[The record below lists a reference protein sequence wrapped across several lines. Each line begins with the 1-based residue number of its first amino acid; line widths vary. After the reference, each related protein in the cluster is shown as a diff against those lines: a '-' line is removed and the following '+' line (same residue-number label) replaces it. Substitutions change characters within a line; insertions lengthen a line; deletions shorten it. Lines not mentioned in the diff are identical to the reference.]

1 MAAKSINYNT
11 TVTGKKGF
19 GLSLRNNLV
28 GYSFI
33 LPNFVG
39 FLIFGLIPI
48 GFSMFLSFAK
58 WDGFNEPQLNGINNF
73 IAIIRDR
80 NFLMSLVRTFVYAV
94 SCVALTTFSS
104 LGLAVLL
111 NRDFAARG
119 FFRSAVFFPH
129 VASIVSVAVVWRLL
143 FMPDTGP
150 INFFLRLIG
159 IANPPGWLSTVKYAL
174 PGVIIV
180 SIWKSMGYYMIVYLA
195 ALQNIPQELREAAS
209 IDGAS
214 SFTYFWRIVMPLLSS
229 ATFFVVLM
237 LTIGSFKSFDIIFAL
252 TEGGPGTATTL
263 ISNYIYDKAFISFNY
278 GHTSAAAMV
287 LFIVVASLTFFQFR
301 IEKKLSLE

>member
-1 MAAKSINYNT
+1 MNLAGAGRK
-11 TVTGKKGF
+11 
-19 GLSLRNNLV
+19 GLSLGLRNNLI

-33 LPNFVG
+33 IPNFAG

-48 GFSMFLSFAK
+48 GFSLILSFAK
-58 WDGFNEPQLNGINNF
+58 WDGFTAIRFNSINNF
-73 IAIIRDR
+73 FAILRDS
-80 NFLMSLVRTFVYAV
+80 NFRMSMLRTFIYAV
-94 SCVALTTFSS
+94 SCVIFTTFASV
-104 LGLAVLL
+104 GLAALL
-111 NRDFAARG
+111 NRQFKARG

-129 VASIVSVAVVWRLL
+129 VASVVSIAVVWRLL
-143 FMPDTGP
+143 YMPDIGP
-150 INFFLRLIG
+150 INAFLRFIG

-180 SIWKSMGYYMIVYLA
+180 SIWKSMGYFMIIYLA
-195 ALQNIPQELREAAS
+195 AMQNIPRELREAAG

-214 SFTYFWRIVMPLLSS
+214 GFQYFWRIAVPFLSP

-237 LTIGSFKSFDIIFAL
+237 LTINSFKSFDIIFAL

-263 ISNYIYDKAFISFNY
+263 ISNYIYDKAFIAFNY

-287 LFIVVASLTFFQFR
+287 LFFIVAGLTFFQFR
-301 IEKKLSLE
+301 LEKKLSLE

>member
-1 MAAKSINYNT
+1 MAKSINYNT
-11 TVTGKKGF
+11 AVTGKKGF
-19 GLSLRNNLV
+19 TLTLRNNLI

-33 LPNFVG
+33 LPNFIG

-58 WDGFNEPQLNGINNF
+58 WDGFTAVRFNGINNF
-73 IAIIRDR
+73 IALIRDS

-94 SCVALTTFSS
+94 SCVVLTTFAS
-104 LGLAVLL
+104 LGLAALL
-111 NRDFAARG
+111 NRQFTARG
-119 FFRSAVFFPH
+119 FFRSAIFFPH

-143 FMPDTGP
+143 YMPDMGP
-150 INFFLRLIG
+150 VNAFLRFIG
-159 IANPPGWLSTVKYAL
+159 IANPPGWLSTVRYAL
-174 PGVIIV
+174 PAVIIV
-180 SIWKSMGYYMIVYLA
+180 AVWKSMGYYMIVYLA
-195 ALQNIPQELREAAS
+195 AMQNIPRELKEAAS

-214 SFTYFWRIVMPLLSS
+214 GIQYFWRIAAPLLSP

-278 GHTSAAAMV
+278 GHTSAAAMT
-287 LFIVVASLTFFQFR
+287 LFIIVAGLTFFQFR
-301 IEKKLSLE
+301 LEKKLSLE